1 MSKNKQQLIELAC
14 KGDKQALENLLVI
27 CQPDIKRFARRT
39 CSSSEDIDDAV
50 QIALWQL
57 YRKISMLKTVAT
69 FSSWLFRIVE
79 RECYRL
85 FRIRNSENID
95 SGFDFDSL
103 KTAYTDIDLKID
115 LINAILVLPIIY
127 REVLILRD
135 IREYS
140 SLEVADQ
147 LGINVEAVKSR
158 LHRARMLIK
167 EKINSRKLS
176 SF

>member
-79 RECYRL
+79 R
-85 FRIRNSENID
+85 
-95 SGFDFDSL
+95 
-103 KTAYTDIDLKID
+103 
-115 LINAILVLPIIY
+115 
-127 REVLILRD
+127 
-135 IREYS
+135 
-140 SLEVADQ
+140 
-147 LGINVEAVKSR
+147 
-158 LHRARMLIK
+158 
-167 EKINSRKLS
+167 
-176 SF
+176 

>member
-14 KGDKQALENLLVI
+14 KGDKQALEKLLVI

-79 RECYRL
+79 R
-85 FRIRNSENID
+85 
-95 SGFDFDSL
+95 
-103 KTAYTDIDLKID
+103 
-115 LINAILVLPIIY
+115 
-127 REVLILRD
+127 
-135 IREYS
+135 
-140 SLEVADQ
+140 
-147 LGINVEAVKSR
+147 
-158 LHRARMLIK
+158 
-167 EKINSRKLS
+167 
-176 SF
+176 

>member
-1 MSKNKQQLIELAC
+1 MSKNKQQLIKLAC
-14 KGDKQALENLLVI
+14 KGDKQALEKLLVI

-57 YRKISMLKTVAT
+57 YRKIGMLKTVAT

-85 FRIRNSENID
+85 FKIRNLKNID
-95 SGFDFDSL
+95 SGFDFDSF
-103 KTAYTDIDLKID
+103 KIAYTDIDLKID

-140 SLEVADQ
+140 FPEVADQ

>member
-1 MSKNKQQLIELAC
+1 
-14 KGDKQALENLLVI
+14 
-27 CQPDIKRFARRT
+27 
-39 CSSSEDIDDAV
+39 
-50 QIALWQL
+50 
-57 YRKISMLKTVAT
+57 MLKTVAT

-85 FRIRNSENID
+85 LRIRNSENID

-140 SLEVADQ
+140 SPEVADQ

-176 SF
+176 RF

>member
-1 MSKNKQQLIELAC
+1 MSKNKHQLIELAC
-14 KGDKQALENLLVI
+14 KGDKQALEKLLVI

-57 YRKISMLKTVAT
+57 YRKIGMLKTVAT

-85 FRIRNSENID
+85 FKIRNSKNID
-95 SGFDFDSL
+95 SGFDFDSF

-140 SLEVADQ
+140 SPEVADQ

-176 SF
+176 RF

>member
-85 FRIRNSENID
+85 LRIRNSENID
-95 SGFDFDSL
+95 SGFDFDSF
-103 KTAYTDIDLKID
+103 KIAYTYIDLKID
-115 LINAILVLPIIY
+115 LINEILFLQII
-127 REVLILRD
+127 
-135 IREYS
+135 
-140 SLEVADQ
+140 
-147 LGINVEAVKSR
+147 
-158 LHRARMLIK
+158 
-167 EKINSRKLS
+167 
-176 SF
+176 